1 MKTTINLFFGSLFLL
16 SSTILQ
22 AQEIRTDTLQP
33 YIERLMQ
40 ELEVPGMSVA
50 IVKDGEII
58 YSEAFGTKTIG
69 EKDPVDV
76 NTLFGIGSISKSI
89 TALALGILV
98 DEGKLEWD
106 DKVRDHL
113 PYFELYDPYVSSSF
127 SIRDLL
133 THRSGLTS
141 VSGGL
146 LWYDTPL
153 DKEEV
158 VRRMKYLKPVDE
170 FRGNPAYQNITYVVA
185 GVIIEKISGQ
195 SWDDFVKERIFEPLG
210 MQHTRSLY
218 SDITGSANVSTP
230 HTKSPDWK
238 LLPIKHRNHD
248 NLGPAGGIYST
259 SEDMAQYMKLMLN
272 EGVFEGDT
280 IVSRKVV
287 QEILKPQIFFQLFPE
302 PIHNEFTAYGFGW
315 WLTPVDG
322 HKVVE
327 HSGGVDGMVANLKMI
342 TDQGFGIV
350 ALSNAEE
357 SATTALTLNVL
368 GDALDKE
375 EDYGKFAQRIV
386 SNRKARKARALEQ
399 QEKLLQQQIKGTDP
413 LEEQLL
419 LGNYSEEMYGEILV
433 RKNAKGK
440 LELAFSMTPAFT
452 GELSHWHHNMYR
464 IDWYDPMVPSGF
476 VSFILDPEGKV
487 KEMELDQPQLLD
499 VDFEELGV
507 IRKVE

>member
-1 MKTTINLFFGSLFLL
+1 MKTILTLLGILFLL
-16 SSTILQ
+16 SSPALHSQKT
-22 AQEIRTDTLQP
+22 ETDTLEP
-33 YIERLMQ
+33 YIKKLMRD
-40 ELEVPGMSVA
+40 LEVPGMSVA
-50 IVKDGEII
+50 IVRDGELV

-69 EKDPVDV
+69 KKDSVDV

-89 TALALGILV
+89 TALALGLLV
-98 DEGKLEWD
+98 DEGKLRWD

-133 THRSGLTS
+133 THRSGLTP

-158 VRRMKYLKPVDE
+158 VRGMKHLKPVGE

-195 SWDDFVKERIFEPLG
+195 SWDDFVRQRIFEPLG

-218 SDITGSANVSTP
+218 SDITGSENVSTP
-230 HTKSPDWK
+230 HTKSPHWQV
-238 LLPIKHRNHD
+238 LPINHRNHD

-259 SEDMAQYMKLMLN
+259 ARDMAQYMKLLLN
-272 EGVFEGDT
+272 QGVFEGDT
-280 IVSRKVV
+280 LVSQEVV
-287 QEILKPQIFFQLFPE
+287 QEILKPQVFFQLFPE
-302 PIHNEFTAYGFGW
+302 PIHNEFTSYGFGW

-322 HKVVE
+322 QKVVE
-327 HSGGVDGMVANLKMI
+327 HSGGVDGMVANLKMVM
-342 TDQGFGIV
+342 DKGFGIV

-357 SATTALTLNVL
+357 SATTALTLDVL
-368 GDALDKE
+368 GDVLNQEAAYRRFTD
-375 EDYGKFAQRIV
+375 RIV
-386 SNRKARKARALEQ
+386 SNREVRKVRAMEN
-399 QEKLLQQQIKGTDP
+399 QENLLKQRIKGTKP

-419 LGNYSEEMYGEILV
+419 LGTYSEEMYGEILV
-433 RKNAKGK
+433 RKNDRGK
-440 LELAFSMTPAFT
+440 LELAFSHTPAFT

-476 VSFILDPEGKV
+476 VSFLLDPAGKV
-487 KEMELDQPQLLD
+487 KELELDQPQLLD

-507 IRKVE
+507 IKKVN